1 MYRHVNNIKLC
12 RNVIQVLI
20 EIHNW
25 RIKEVRMVLKNRGE
39 NTCGIQSKETHI
51 GGTIFVGNSIW
62 GHTRVAMGPCGV
74 DLVEAREN
82 NPIIVFDYNKKGFR
96 VAIKKQLKPM
106 KMDFVL

>member
-20 EIHNW
+20 NIHNW
-25 RIKEVRMVLKNRGE
+25 RIKEVQMVLKNRGK

-51 GGTIFVGNSIW
+51 GGTIFVSNSIW
-62 GHTRVAMGPCGV
+62 GHTRVVMGPYGM

-82 NPIIVFDYNKKGFR
+82 DPIIVFQFQQKWISSCN
-96 VAIKKQLKPM
+96 
-106 KMDFVL
+106 